1 MFKSIKYPKPV
12 LCPEYPWEE
21 KHTYLYGS
29 VIELQGKLRMYYQ
42 SYVDGIGFFVCLA
55 ESEDGIN
62 WKKPLIR
69 PLKESIPH
77 LYPTV
82 EVEGRVLDFYHKTQH
97 LECMSNVVANYHIP
111 SVIYK
116 PEDEHP
122 YKLFGYTDK
131 GYCVA
136 FSKDGINFVEYEN
149 NPVIPLLK
157 FPNKKTKKTWYSDV
171 APVFYDKRKK
181 LYRAMV
187 KTYKIDSQGR
197 TRRCVGMSISKDFI
211 NWSKPK
217 TVWIPSEKEDRIAQE
232 RGFNWAD
239 FYGLCPFNYKDH
251 YLGFLWLFMIDYE
264 FKKGTHDGKIE
275 VYLAYSKDCRK
286 WELVSDEPIIPLGN
300 DGEWDSGTMSTANQ
314 PIQKGERIMVYYSAA
329 NFSHGY
335 GEYEKKFEE
344 HHRACVGMAEIY
356 EL

>member
-1 MFKSIKYPKPV
+1 MFKSIKHPKPV

-29 VIELQGKLRMYYQ
+29 VIELQDRLRMYYQ

-77 LYPTV
+77 IYPTV

-116 PEDEHP
+116 PEDEYP

-157 FPNKKTKKTWYSDV
+157 FPNKKTKKIWYSDV
-171 APVFYDKRKK
+171 APVFYDKRKRV
-181 LYRAMV
+181 YRAMV
-187 KTYKIDSQGR
+187 KTYKIDNQGR

-217 TVWIPSEKEDRIAQE
+217 TVWIPSEREDRIAQE
-232 RGFNWAD
+232 RGFNLAD

-251 YLGFLWLFMIDYE
+251 YLGFLWLFMIDHE

-286 WELVSDEPIIPLGN
+286 WELVSDEPVIPLGKE
-300 DGEWDSGTMSTANQ
+300 GEWDSGTLSTANQ
-314 PIQKGERIMVYYSAA
+314 PLFGQDRLIIYYSGG
-329 NFSHGY
+329 NGSHGC
-335 GEYEKKFEE
+335 GEYEKPYDKEY
-344 HHRACVGMAEIY
+344 RACIGFADI
-356 EL
+356 LL

>member
-1 MFKSIKYPKPV
+1 MFKSIKHPKPV

-29 VIELQGKLRMYYQ
+29 VIELQDKLRMYYQ

-77 LYPTV
+77 IYPTV

-97 LECMSNVVANYHIP
+97 LECMSNVVASYHIP
-111 SVIYK
+111 SVIHN
-116 PEDEHP
+116 PEDEYP

-157 FPNKKTKKTWYSDV
+157 FPNKKTKKIWYSDV
-171 APVFYDKRKK
+171 APVFYDKRKRV
-181 LYRAMV
+181 YRAMV
-187 KTYKIDSQGR
+187 KTYKIDKQGR

-217 TVWIPSEKEDRIAQE
+217 TVWIPSEREDRIAQE

-251 YLGFLWLFMIDYE
+251 YLGFLWLFMIDHE

-286 WELVSDEPIIPLGN
+286 WELVSDEPIIPLGKE
-300 DGEWDSGTMSTANQ
+300 GEWDSGTLSTANQ
-314 PIQKGERIMVYYSAA
+314 PLSGQDRLIIYYSGG
-329 NFSHGY
+329 NGSHGC
-335 GEYEKKFEE
+335 GEYEKPYDKEY
-344 HHRACVGMAEIY
+344 RACIGFAEI
-356 EL
+356 LL